1 MILHKNHSQARDLL
15 QEKSQNVIM
24 SYAAA
29 YSSLKKE
36 TLKFK
41 KFDSTIYRFFTQ
53 SYNHQILYYETSEW
67 RASNFWK
74 WNTSNF
80 FSKNKKRSR

>member
-36 TLKFK
+36 TLKLSLSFC
-41 KFDSTIYRFFTQ
+41 
-53 SYNHQILYYETSEW
+53 N
-67 RASNFWK
+67 AS
-74 WNTSNF
+74 
-80 FSKNKKRSR
+80 SK